1 MLPIL
6 LKKCAGEEKLRKYIN
21 KYELPENNS
30 EYWYESHLINWGSFY
45 HSAGEELVDGF
56 LQDVTKEL
64 KIVIGN
70 TKWQGDESWWFSL
83 KKQYD
88 SFFAYEWSV
97 ENLKYSFEHARKDF
111 GSITE

>member
-1 MLPIL
+1 MCI
-6 LKKCAGEEKLRKYIN
+6 RDR
-21 KYELPENNS
+21 
-30 EYWYESHLINWGSFY
+30 NWGSFY